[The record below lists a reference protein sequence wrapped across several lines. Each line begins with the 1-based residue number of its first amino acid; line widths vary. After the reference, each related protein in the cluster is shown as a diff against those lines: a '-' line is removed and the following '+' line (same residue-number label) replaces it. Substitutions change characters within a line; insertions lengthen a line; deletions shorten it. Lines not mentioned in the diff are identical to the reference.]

1 MRLHICA
8 IGRIRKGPERALI
21 DDYITRFDRTGRALS
36 LGPCLEHEIDD
47 RKAVTSADEARL
59 LDRALPT
66 GSTVIALDERGEMLD
81 SRSFAQFLAGQR
93 DGGTSDLAFVIGGAD
108 GLDPSIRD
116 RAHKLVSFGR
126 MVWPHMLVRV
136 MLCEQIY
143 RASTIL
149 AGGPYHRD

>member
-108 GLDPSIRD
+108 GLDRSIRD

-126 MVWPHMLVRV
+126 MVWPHMLARV